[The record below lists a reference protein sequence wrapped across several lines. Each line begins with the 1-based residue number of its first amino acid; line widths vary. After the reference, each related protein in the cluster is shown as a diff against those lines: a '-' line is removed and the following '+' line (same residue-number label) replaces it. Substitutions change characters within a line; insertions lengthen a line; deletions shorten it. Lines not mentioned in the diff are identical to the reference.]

1 METKIEEEEEESET
15 TSNEIISTKC
25 EICAT
30 NAHKYKCPGCSMKTC
45 SLACC
50 KQHKQ
55 STGCDGQRDKTK
67 FVNKEQFDEH
77 VLLSDYK
84 FLEEQSRQID
94 NYQRAM
100 EQAMSGSIPANAEPS
115 RQMPL
120 GAYENLRKFVYSQF
134 NMCLKL
140 MPVQSTR
147 RQCNKTRFNR
157 AAGCVSWSVEF
168 VFHLDQSL
176 VGKKLEKTLF
186 RLNTKAVL
194 FSSKDTMRTILA
206 QLNEKFKSALFLSSE
221 TGESSALVRTF
232 GSVFKNESFEQDLN
246 VLFEIKDYER
256 KKRFFVGFEM
266 DKSFEECLSN
276 KTVIEY
282 PTLYLVTKS
291 CLGEY
296 VIREDTVVV
305 NNVDMEKSEEN
316 VQMENEEVNE
326 SSEGVEE
333 EEEEEENEAEN
344 LNESKIKKL
353 KIDDSETANSNILEL
368 GQKKNKNG
376 DDESEEGEISDS
388 DE

>member
-1 METKIEEEEEESET
+1 METKIEEEEESEKT
-15 TSNEIISTKC
+15 NSNSTKC
-25 EICAT
+25 EICNT

-55 STGCDGQRDKTK
+55 TTGCDGQRDKTK

-100 EQAMSGSIPANAEPS
+100 EQAMSGSITANTEPN
-115 RQMPL
+115 RQMPI

-147 RQCNKTRFNR
+147 HQCNKTRFNR

-176 VGKKLEKTLF
+176 VSKKLEKTLF
-186 RLNTKAVL
+186 RLNTKTVL
-194 FSSKDTMRTILA
+194 FSSKDTIRTILA
-206 QLNEKFKSALFLSSE
+206 QLNEKFKSSLFLE
-221 TGESSALVRTF
+221 LDESSALVKTF
-232 GSVFKNESFEQDLN
+232 GGVFKNESFEQDLN
-246 VLFEIKDYER
+246 VLFEIKDYEK

-266 DKSFEECLSN
+266 DKSFEECLRN

-282 PTLYLVTKS
+282 PTLYLVTKR

-296 VIREDTVVV
+296 VVKEDTVVV
-305 NNVDMEKSEEN
+305 NKVDMDKSEEN
-316 VQMENEEVNE
+316 VQMENEEVDE
-326 SSEGVEE
+326 SSEEE
-333 EEEEEENEAEN
+333 EGEEEEENETEN

-353 KIDDSETANSNILEL
+353 KIDDSETAKRNIRENS
-368 GQKKNKNG
+368 QKRQKNG
-376 DDESEEGEISDS
+376 DDESEEGEISES
-388 DE
+388 EDE